1 MGASSRAALALMRAS
16 RVVAASQGRD
26 DVLPDD
32 VRLLV
37 PAVLSHRLLLT
48 PDALLRDETIEDV
61 VARLLVQV
69 KAPLGL
75 AAASMRA

>member
-1 MGASSRAALALMRAS
+1 MGASSRAALALMRAA

-37 PAVLSHRLLLT
+37 PAVFGHRLLLT
-48 PDALLRDETIEDV
+48 PDALLRDETVDGVID
-61 VARLLVQV
+61 RLLTAV

-75 AAASMRA
+75 KSA

>member
-1 MGASSRAALALMRAS
+1 MRAS

-37 PAVLSHRLLLT
+37 RPVLGHRLLLT
-48 PDALLRDETIEDV
+48 PDAQLRDDTVDNVID
-61 VARLLVQV
+61 RLLTQV

-75 AAASMRA
+75 KSA